1 MKNIIQKVLVLG
13 ASGQIAR
20 HVIDQLADKPGVIQ
34 TLFAR
39 QPEKITQP
47 HPANSRIIMGD
58 VLNHAA
64 LEQAMV
70 GQDVVYANLTG
81 EDLDLQA
88 KAVIAAMKATGVRRL
103 IFVLSL
109 GIYDE
114 VPGKFG
120 EWNNAIIGEPLR
132 PFRRA
137 ADAIEASGL
146 DYTILRPAWLT
157 DEDTIDY
164 ELTTRN
170 EPFKG
175 TVVSRKSVA
184 GLIADMI
191 DKPEKHIGE
200 NIGVNQPGTDGDKPY
215 FM

>member
-1 MKNIIQKVLVLG
+1 MENVIQKVLVLG

-20 HVIDQLADKPGVIQ
+20 HVIDQLAGKPTVIQ

-39 QPEKITQP
+39 QPVKIHKP

-70 GQDVVYANLTG
+70 GQDVIYANLTG

-184 GLIADMI
+184 VLIADMI

>member
-1 MKNIIQKVLVLG
+1 MQKVLVLG

-20 HVIDQLADKPGVIQ
+20 HVIDQLADKPGVTQ

-175 TVVSRKSVA
+175 TVVSRKSIA
-184 GLIADMI
+184 ALIADMI
-191 DKPEKHIGE
+191 DKLEKHIGE

>member
-1 MKNIIQKVLVLG
+1 
-13 ASGQIAR
+13 
-20 HVIDQLADKPGVIQ
+20 
-34 TLFAR
+34 
-39 QPEKITQP
+39 
-47 HPANSRIIMGD
+47 MGD

-64 LEQAMV
+64 LKQAMQ

-81 EDLDLQA
+81 EDLDIQA
-88 KAVIAAMKATGVRRL
+88 NSVIAAMKACDVKRL

-120 EWNNAIIGEPLR
+120 EWNN
-132 PFRRA
+132 
-137 ADAIEASGL
+137 GL
-146 DYTILRPAWLT
+146 EYTILRPAWMT
-157 DEDTIDY
+157 DEDIIDY
-164 ELTTRN
+164 ELTSRN

-175 TVVSRKSVA
+175 TIVSRKSVA
-184 GLIADMI
+184 ALITDII

-200 NIGVNQPGTDGDKPY
+200 NIGINQPGTDGDKPF